1 MGNTFVEN
9 RKMLVEKEKS
19 LQSNLANHIESLK
32 YAKIIQEAI
41 LPKPRH
47 FQRLFSNHFI
57 IYQPLNYVS
66 GDFYWVAQKDD
77 LIYVA
82 VGDCTGHGVPG
93 AMLSV
98 LAKSIIEYSVLN
110 KGLIR
115 TNEILA
121 EVDKKFVESFSG
133 MEEDTFNNDWF
144 DVGLI
149 CIDSKNRQIDY
160 SSANRKLLH
169 VSTDKNELYKG
180 DKFPI
185 GGWQYNT
192 ERAFTSER
200 FNYEIGDM
208 LYLGSDGFQDQIGG
222 PKSKKFSSKRLHE
235 LLVSLKRYP
244 CEIQSEIV
252 KETFDDWKRGEDQ
265 IDDVCLIGIELT

>member
-1 MGNTFVEN
+1 
-9 RKMLVEKEKS
+9 MLVESKKNHE
-19 LQSNLANHIESLK
+19 SNLATHIESLK

-47 FQRLFSNHFI
+47 FQRLFSDHFI
-57 IYQPLNYVS
+57 IYKPLNYVS
-66 GDFYWVAQKDD
+66 GDFYWVAQKDE
-77 LIYVA
+77 LIYLA

-110 KGLIR
+110 KGLSR
-115 TNEILA
+115 TDKILA

-133 MEEDTFNNDWF
+133 VDEDVFNNDWF

-149 CIDSKNRQIDY
+149 CIDSKNKRINY

-169 VSTDKNELYKG
+169 VSSDRIELLKG

-185 GGWQYNT
+185 GGWQYNNK
-192 ERAFTSER
+192 RVFTSES
-200 FNYEIGDM
+200 FNYDSGDM
-208 LYLGSDGFQDQIGG
+208 IYLGSDGFQDQIGG

-235 LLVSLKRYP
+235 LLVSIKRYP
-244 CEIQSEIV
+244 CEIQCEIIQ
-252 KETFDDWKRGEDQ
+252 ETFIEWKGREDQ

>member
-1 MGNTFVEN
+1 
-9 RKMLVEKEKS
+9 MLAESKEL
-19 LQSNLANHIESLK
+19 LQSNLTTHIESLK

-133 MEEDTFNNDWF
+133 FEDDRFNNDWF

-149 CIDSKNRQIDY
+149 CINSKRKTVNY

-169 VSTDKNELYKG
+169 VSNDYAKLFKG

-185 GGWQYNT
+185 GGWQYNDN
-192 ERAFTSER
+192 RIFTSET
-200 FNYEIGDM
+200 FNYEQGDM

-235 LLVSLKRYP
+235 LLISLKRYP
-244 CEIQSEIV
+244 CEIQFEIL